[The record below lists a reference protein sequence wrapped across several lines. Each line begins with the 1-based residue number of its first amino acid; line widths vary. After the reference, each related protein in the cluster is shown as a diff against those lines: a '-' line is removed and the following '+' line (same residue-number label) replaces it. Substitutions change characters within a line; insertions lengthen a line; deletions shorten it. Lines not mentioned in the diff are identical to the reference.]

1 MPTSQPSQCLCED
14 SQKKNQKFIWGKE
27 QQEAFQTLKQKLTCA
42 EVMCYYNPITE
53 TNLIVDAGPKGLG
66 AMLSQK
72 QKYRQFKPI
81 LHSSRALTDVE
92 SRYSQTEKEALAIT
106 WAFQHYHYYIC
117 DRHVIV
123 YTDHKPLE
131 RLLTTSSTTPP
142 RIQRWLMRLHAYK
155 YTIKYRPGIENA
167 ADILSRSPELQ
178 ASTENPGE

>member
-1 MPTSQPSQCLCED
+1 MSITEPLQRLT
-14 SQKKNQKFIWGKE
+14 KKNQKFIWGKE
-27 QQEAFQTLKQKLTCA
+27 QQEVFQTLKQKLA
-42 EVMCYYNPITE
+42 SDEVMCHYNPIPK
-53 TNLIVDAGPKGLG
+53 TNIIVDAGPKCLD
-66 AMLSQK
+66 AILSQK
-72 QKYRQFKPI
+72 QKNGQFKPI
-81 LHSSRALTDVE
+81 SYSSRALTDVE

>member
-1 MPTSQPSQCLCED
+1 
-14 SQKKNQKFIWGKE
+14 
-27 QQEAFQTLKQKLTCA
+27 
-42 EVMCYYNPITE
+42 MCYYNPITE

-92 SRYSQTEKEALAIT
+92 SQYSQTEKEALAIT